1 MKFKIRFTLNNSR
14 RSGIL
19 SGYRPTWQ
27 SDSKPEHNG
36 GMIHWPG
43 DRIELGETR
52 EVFLWPLAPQM
63 WESVAIND
71 ILKCMEGSR
80 VVGEATVL
88 EILPDVP
95 MV

>member
-1 MKFKIRFTLNNSR
+1 MKFRISFTLNNAR

-36 GMIHWPG
+36 AMIHWSG
-43 DRIELGETR
+43 EGIGLGETR
-52 EVFLWPLAPQM
+52 EVTLWPFAPQL
-63 WESVAIND
+63 WEKVAVND
-71 ILKCMEGSR
+71 ILRCMEGSR